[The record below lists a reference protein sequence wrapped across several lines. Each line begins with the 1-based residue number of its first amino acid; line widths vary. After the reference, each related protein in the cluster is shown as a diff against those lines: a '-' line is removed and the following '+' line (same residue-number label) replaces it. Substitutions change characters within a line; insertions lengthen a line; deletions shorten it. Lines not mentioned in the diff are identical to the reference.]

1 MRIRYIGKQIRIIR
15 KIEILNTRGK
25 TMKNSKLYF
34 GIALFVLG
42 IVFSVKMS
50 NSIGLVLIGLGALIF
65 LSGMRNNKKS
75 EGDE

>member
-1 MRIRYIGKQIRIIR
+1 
-15 KIEILNTRGK
+15 
-25 TMKNSKLYF
+25 MKNSKLYF

-65 LSGMRNNKKS
+65 ISGLRDKKKS
-75 EGDE
+75 EGNK

>member
-1 MRIRYIGKQIRIIR
+1 
-15 KIEILNTRGK
+15 
-25 TMKNSKLYF
+25 MKNSKLYF

-65 LSGMRNNKKS
+65 ISGLRDKKS
-75 EGDE
+75 RKEINK